1 MEWVERRAGWIGIGA
16 IVVAAVALGVALAS
30 CSHSDHR
37 MIRVGPAFGER
48 FGAPPLPGGPMP
60 GRYRDAPG
68 LVAPGGPMAQ
78 RFDARPGRVLPGLAA
93 VGALHGE
100 LTVPAPNG
108 KYQTVDVQRGTVTN
122 ISASSLTVKSSDGF
136 TKTYTITK
144 RLASGVSK
152 GDEVQVRA
160 TDSNGKTTVTG
171 LAALHRVKR

>member
-1 MEWVERRAGWIGIGA
+1 
-16 IVVAAVALGVALAS
+16 
-30 CSHSDHR
+30 
-37 MIRVGPAFGER
+37 
-48 FGAPPLPGGPMP
+48 
-60 GRYRDAPG
+60 
-68 LVAPGGPMAQ
+68 MAQ